1 MGFIATMPVVFHL
14 RRVSVSRRK
23 VRETVFKILFQID
36 VGKNMP
42 DFFDNHWLE
51 DESLSPKEKMQV
63 KEILKKC
70 LENLETI
77 DQLIQKFLHK
87 WNILRISGV
96 DRSLLRLAVYEIKF
110 EEEIPPVVSVNEA
123 IELAKIYKGE
133 ESAKFIN
140 GILDSILKELAIEE

>member
-1 MGFIATMPVVFHL
+1 M
-14 RRVSVSRRK
+14 SRRK
-23 VRETVFKILFQID
+23 VRESVFKILFQID
-36 VGKNMP
+36 VGNNMP
-42 DFFDNHWLE
+42 DFLDNHWLE
-51 DESLSPKEKMQV
+51 DESLSPKEKIQV

-70 LENLETI
+70 LGKLEVIDNLIE
-77 DQLIQKFLHK
+77 KFLHK

-110 EEEIPPVVSVNEA
+110 EEDIPPVVSVNEA